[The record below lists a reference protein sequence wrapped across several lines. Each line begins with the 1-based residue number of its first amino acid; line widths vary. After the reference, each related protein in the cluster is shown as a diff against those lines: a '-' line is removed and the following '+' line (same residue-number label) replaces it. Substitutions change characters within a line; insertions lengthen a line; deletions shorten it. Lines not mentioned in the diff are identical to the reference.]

1 MNALT
6 TKRAATSTRT
16 SVVTGLL
23 TAGAVLAAVNL
34 LLRPVAAVD
43 FGSYAALRAERDAVW
58 LFGLLGGIGTAVAY
72 LTAGLSA
79 CLLIR
84 HRGAALATIG
94 AVLTG
99 VAAVL
104 YCTGFFAIG
113 AVDWYLT
120 ADAAG
125 GQALFTY
132 FQDNS
137 GPVFGIQAIGFLLG
151 VLGFV
156 VLATALWRSRA
167 VPRWLALAVPLSLV
181 AMIAGG
187 TGVVYDV
194 LHAAFMTTLVA
205 LAWFTWRG
213 RAE

>member
-1 MNALT
+1 MSA
-6 TKRAATSTRT
+6 
-16 SVVTGLL
+16 LL
-23 TAGAVLAAVNL
+23 TMGAVLAAANL
-34 LLRPVAAVD
+34 LLRPVPALD

-72 LTAGLSA
+72 LAAGLSA

-84 HRGAALATIG
+84 HKGAVLATIG

-99 VAAVL
+99 MAGVL
-104 YCTGFFAIG
+104 YCAGFFAIG

-125 GQALFTY
+125 GQALFSY

-137 GPVFGIQAIGFLLG
+137 GQVFGIQAIGFLLS
-151 VLGFV
+151 VLGFA
-156 VLATALWRSRA
+156 VLGTALWRSRA
-167 VPRWLALAVPLSLV
+167 VPRWLAAAVPLSLV

-187 TGVVYDV
+187 SGIIYDA
-194 LHAAFMTTLVA
+194 LHAVFMTSLVA

-213 RAE
+213 RAK